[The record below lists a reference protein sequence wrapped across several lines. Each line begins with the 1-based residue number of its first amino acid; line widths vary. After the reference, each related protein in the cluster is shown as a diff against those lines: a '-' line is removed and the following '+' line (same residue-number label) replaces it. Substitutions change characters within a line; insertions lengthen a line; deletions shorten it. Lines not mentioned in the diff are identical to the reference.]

1 MRKMG
6 HEQDESPNPRA
17 MCYNFQLGAHCQV
30 CRHQLL
36 HMCAAG
42 GREGGHGGGREN
54 QESDWGGQR
63 LNTAGNQ
70 CFLLVSV
77 VILHIFQRH

>member
-36 HMCAAG
+36 HMCAVGG
-42 GREGGHGGGREN
+42 GREGGHGGAREN

-63 LNTAGNQ
+63 LNTSGKQ
-70 CFLLVSV
+70 CFLLISV
-77 VILHIFQRH
+77 VILHIFQ